1 MKTLCYL
8 VVGALL
14 TTLATRTSA
23 AALSIAAR
31 EIHLNGHDLFVDSYD
46 SSDPARSTGGHYD
59 PLKGGGDQVVVGTE
73 AGILNANNVGTVDVW
88 GRLETG
94 PVFSLEFGPQSS
106 IGSISWHQASQM
118 GIEPGY
124 HTTNLVWEFP
134 DVAPPLTAGL
144 VPIGGT
150 YDGVYYDYIL
160 TIGDYRLPSL
170 VLSGG
175 QKMLVTGVA
184 RLDIP
189 GNVNLTGNG
198 QVVILPE
205 ASLQLFVA
213 GTANLRGG
221 GIINQGVASHFIFFG
236 VGLFSEL
243 NLRVA
248 TPFVGGIYAP
258 RATCTITSAGG
269 SSADLQGAV
278 VTRSIQLGA
287 DLDFHFDEAPGQ

>member
-1 MKTLCYL
+1 
-8 VVGALL
+8 
-14 TTLATRTSA
+14 
-23 AALSIAAR
+23 
-31 EIHLNGHDLFVDSYD
+31 
-46 SSDPARSTGGHYD
+46 
-59 PLKGGGDQVVVGTE
+59 
-73 AGILNANNVGTVDVW
+73 
-88 GRLETG
+88 
-94 PVFSLEFGPQSS
+94 
-106 IGSISWHQASQM
+106 
-118 GIEPGY
+118 
-124 HTTNLVWEFP
+124 
-134 DVAPPLTAGL
+134 
-144 VPIGGT
+144 
-150 YDGVYYDYIL
+150 VYYDYIL